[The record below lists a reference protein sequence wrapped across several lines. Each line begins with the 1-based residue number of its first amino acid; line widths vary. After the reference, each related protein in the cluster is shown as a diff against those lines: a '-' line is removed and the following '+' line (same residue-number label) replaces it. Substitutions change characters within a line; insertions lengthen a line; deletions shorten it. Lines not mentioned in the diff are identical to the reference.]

1 MLPGA
6 LFLRIGSC
14 FPLAFLM
21 GMTLSIVNS
30 NAADLTVVTW
40 GGSYAKSQ
48 QEAYGKPFEE
58 KTGKTIDWVNY
69 NGGLADIRAQV
80 KSGDVIWDVVDVFPS
95 DARKGCADGLF
106 EKLPENMFSSS
117 DADGNFEDDLIV
129 PRPNECVSPNIIW
142 SWVTFYAK
150 DRFKGEGPRTIADF
164 FDIDRFPGK
173 RGLSVFAQSN
183 LEMALVADGVA
194 PGDVY
199 DVLSTEE
206 GLDRAIGKLES
217 LGDQIVF
224 WSAGTEPLELVNSG
238 QVAISTGYNGR
249 VSEAIL
255 FQGAEYEII
264 WDGQVLEEEW
274 FALVKGS
281 TNRQEALE
289 FLKISATPQAQAEQ
303 ARWIPYGPMR
313 RSALKI
319 IRENEPWFHGGKTV
333 LEHMPDRE
341 EVMDRTIIADPDWWT
356 NNGAEASER
365 YKAWMES
372 R

>member
-1 MLPGA
+1 MAGFICGTVFIA
-6 LFLRIGSC
+6 D
-14 FPLAFLM
+14 A
-21 GMTLSIVNS
+21 

-40 GGSYAKSQ
+40 GGTYARSQ

-58 KTGKTIDWVNY
+58 KTGKTIRWVNY

-95 DARKGCADGLF
+95 DARKGCAEGLF
-106 EKLPENMFSSS
+106 EKLPEEVVTAPDESGT
-117 DADGNFEDDLIV
+117 AEGDLIV
-129 PRPNECVSPNIIW
+129 PRPNDCVSPNIIW
-142 SWVTFYAK
+142 SWVTFYERGK
-150 DRFKGEGPRTIADF
+150 FGDEGPKTISDF
-164 FDIDRFPGK
+164 FDLERFPGK

-199 DVLSTEE
+199 DVLSTDE
-206 GLDRAIGKLES
+206 GLDRAFAKLES
-217 LGDQIVF
+217 LGDQVVF

-238 QVAISTGYNGR
+238 KAAVSTGYNGR

-255 FQGAEYEII
+255 AHGADYEIV
-264 WDGQVLEEEW
+264 WDGQLLEEEW
-274 FALVKGS
+274 FAIVKGAP
-281 TNRQEALE
+281 NREAAFE
-289 FLKISATPQAQAEQ
+289 FLKISTTPQAQAEQ

-319 IRENEPWFHGGKTV
+319 IRENEPWFHSGQTV
-333 LEHMPDRE
+333 MEHMPDRE
-341 EVMDRTIIADPDWWT
+341 EVMARTIIANPDWWAE
-356 NNGAEASER
+356 NGTDASER